1 MQTEVVLV
9 SLANRSTCRMSV
21 QAYDEYLWCVC
32 SWSRHINRED
42 DSEEAMSQ
50 DDNSDMDA
58 TWMPLRDRFF

>member
-1 MQTEVVLV
+1 MMSICGVYVVGKK
-9 SLANRSTCRMSV
+9 
-21 QAYDEYLWCVC
+21 WC
-32 SWSRHINRED
+32 RHINRED